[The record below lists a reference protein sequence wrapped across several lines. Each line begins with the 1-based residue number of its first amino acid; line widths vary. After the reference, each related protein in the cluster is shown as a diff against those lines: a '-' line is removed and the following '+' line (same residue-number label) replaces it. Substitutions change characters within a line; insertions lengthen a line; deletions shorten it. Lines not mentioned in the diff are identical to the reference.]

1 MAKSLFYTEDRADG
15 MQKKKKLNVFLLV
28 IMSGLLV
35 YFAIILIKQQDE
47 INTIQNEMIA
57 LKHKIEKEKETQEEL
72 LKQQIMIETDEFIE
86 KIAREKLGM
95 VKEGERI
102 YIDIGQ

>member
-1 MAKSLFYTEDRADG
+1 
-15 MQKKKKLNVFLLV
+15 MQKRKKLNVVLLV

-35 YFAIILIKQQDE
+35 YFAITFSKQQEE
-47 INTIQNEMIA
+47 INMIENQMKV
-57 LKHKIEKEKETQEEL
+57 LKDRIEKEKAVQEEL
-72 LKQQIMIETDEFIE
+72 LEQQNIIETDEFIE

-102 YIDIGQ
+102 YVDMD

>member
-1 MAKSLFYTEDRADG
+1 
-15 MQKKKKLNVFLLV
+15 MQKKRKINAFLLV
-28 IMSGLLV
+28 IMSGLIV
-35 YFAIILIKQQDE
+35 YFVITLVQQQDE
-47 INTIQNEMIA
+47 INTIQNEMKA
-57 LKHKIEKEKETQEEL
+57 LEKKIEKEKEIQEEL
-72 LKQQIMIETDEFIE
+72 LKQQIIIETDEFIE

>member
-1 MAKSLFYTEDRADG
+1 
-15 MQKKKKLNVFLLV
+15 MQKKKKVNLVLLF

-35 YFAIILIKQQDE
+35 YFVITFTKQQEE
-47 INTIQNEMIA
+47 INLIQNEMKN
-57 LKHKIEKEKETQEEL
+57 LQHKIEKEKETEDEL
-72 LKQQIMIETDEFIE
+72 LELQSIIETDEFIE

-102 YIDIGQ
+102 YIDMSQ